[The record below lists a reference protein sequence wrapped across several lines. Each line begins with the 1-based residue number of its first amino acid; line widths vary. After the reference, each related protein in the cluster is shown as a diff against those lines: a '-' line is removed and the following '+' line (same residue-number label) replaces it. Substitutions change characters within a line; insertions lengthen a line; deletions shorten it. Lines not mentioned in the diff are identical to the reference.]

1 MVTTMVKE
9 DVSFI
14 LCIENKDC
22 DDLEKGKVYRQITD
36 HAAAEDGYVRIVDE
50 SGEDYLYPKSYF
62 VEIQLPE
69 RAQKVL
75 IAAC

>member
-1 MVTTMVKE
+1 MTTMIKE
-9 DVSFI
+9 NVSFM

-36 HAAAEDGYVRIVDE
+36 PVAAEEGYVRIVDE
-50 SGEDYLYPKSYF
+50 SSEDYLYPKSYL
-62 VEIQLPE
+62 VKIQLPE